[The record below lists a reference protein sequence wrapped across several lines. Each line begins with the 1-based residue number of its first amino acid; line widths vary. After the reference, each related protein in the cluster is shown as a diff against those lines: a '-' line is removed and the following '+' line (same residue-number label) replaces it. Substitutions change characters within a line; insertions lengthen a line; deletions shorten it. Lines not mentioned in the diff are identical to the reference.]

1 MIATWLWRGCWGTA
15 RLLLG
20 RANDGENGKCPAAA
34 PRGGI
39 RLSGRDRRAD
49 RRTGPGGGAALAE
62 LGPAKPVRSSRVW
75 PGLVRLLFVALGEVI
90 EGLVDAGCFARGV
103 LVRVR

>member
-39 RLSGRDRRAD
+39 RPSGRDRRAD

-62 LGPAKPVRSSRVW
+62 LRPAKPVRSSRVW
-75 PGLVRLLFVALGEVI
+75 PGLVRLLFVRSG
-90 EGLVDAGCFARGV
+90 
-103 LVRVR
+103 